1 MLTSDLS
8 EVKKKKRKKSY
19 KMGYSADTLSYKHK
33 VRDIY
38 EDIKYSPVQFNVE
51 WDEAI
56 RYPEFRKIGKS
67 KWIELAKTG
76 KPINVDNALANKI
89 ENTEAG
95 EENRHEFD
103 NLEEPKK
110 ERFRKA
116 VEDGTIELPIVARY
130 SDGYL
135 ELIAGNTRLTGMMRE
150 FGKGK
155 AWIFNVPDEVADLG
169 ESSNEDNEI
178 TQTQL
183 RQLEDYV
190 DKLWGKLGMD
200 IEFTK
205 HFKDR
210 VNDPRNQKPITM
222 AELVRIFK
230 QQFKKWGKKIAA
242 LGPEAQAILKDMR
255 TDVNIPFV
263 LDWDAKDE
271 ELNLI
276 AKTIMRKKNFRSSGP
291 EFAVEAK
298 QKYYHGS
305 YDELPIGTVLTP
317 GGDNYESSWGGTPFY
332 GPLEKFRP
340 PEKLAHKEGVF
351 MVGDIDDVDVAGGAT
366 DFIYVVEPVGEVQK
380 HDLNWG
386 SEISG
391 LMDDGMQPNDK
402 EVKQAADNYWNGR
415 PHDNEQ
421 VWEYL
426 APRAK
431 IVAVLDDNDQE
442 VTENLNERSAKE
454 ISKEKQTVK
463 GDDDEIVAVG
473 GREDLDKTNNPKY
486 QRLMTIGR
494 QKYPYAKSDME
505 VIASWFHDVD
515 KLAQTREDELESSN
529 KEQDTALSFIE
540 LQVSDL
546 DSQIE
551 KLKDEVLK
559 LGKDDKSP
567 KRSVNPFK
575 KESVNEITAGNVG
588 RGTTSKELT
597 DFGPDKTTIAGQLK
611 NGMKVGVEYQGG
623 DLEVSLFGN
632 QKKPTVIGKIDLR
645 KEGATYVSA
654 YSRLSRKYQGQGLGI
669 QLYQFVIKEMGIL
682 LKSDLTQSKG
692 SQSVW
697 RKLASTSGIFVYG
710 FRAVP
715 GQKREYFH
723 VAPDSL
729 DQLSGSLEVYDNDE
743 IEQIEDDLIEYENSI
758 MHQQEEGEITLTKA
772 EALKSKARRVAQKE
786 ITEFRRAGDFTWL
799 LATSTK
805 KPAKKLKE
813 FSDGRVR
820 AAPVLEEDT
829 PKPKIY
835 VDMDGVLVDFFGEWA
850 KMNNVDNWRDIKD
863 VDTALDGIRKRN
875 DFWINLKPQTSANH
889 LLNAIKKYAGEYY
902 ILSSPLSNDPNSEPQ
917 KREWVKKHLTGFP
930 PNKVI
935 IHKRKQDYATQKD
948 GTPNILIDD
957 YSEQINN
964 WKSAG
969 GIAIKH
975 KNSNPEKSV
984 QELSQAMT
992 PDSNNADTAK
1002 KRTKNQGIIGIN
1014 KDNQLS
1020 KDSDVG
1026 LVKGWNKGKAAGNKI
1041 KSIAQRAAD
1050 LGKSQTKRSST
1061 GEGMKIELPPKKKRK
1076 NTDRDWSLLKLA
1088 LEDNII
1094 FEKGEGDCFPVA
1106 GRAMIDVDPGM
1117 EKAGFK
1123 LVHALVQGEG
1133 ELEGRK
1139 FFHAFN
1145 MLGDVIFDN
1154 SNGNKIMTR
1163 KENYFSQGGIDPT
1176 IKGGFATYTAEEAL
1190 INMAKN
1196 MHWGPW
1202 DLDYSLEENLPDSKR
1217 EIGKEKLRIAPD
1229 ELQTIKNELNT
1240 EENLKTEWEIFRDG
1254 KMARPA

>member
-8 EVKKKKRKKSY
+8 EVKKKKRKKPY

-38 EDIKYSPVQFNVE
+38 ED
-51 WDEAI
+51 
-56 RYPEFRKIGKS
+56 
-67 KWIELAKTG
+67 
-76 KPINVDNALANKI
+76 
-89 ENTEAG
+89 
-95 EENRHEFD
+95 
-103 NLEEPKK
+103 
-110 ERFRKA
+110 
-116 VEDGTIELPIVARY
+116 
-130 SDGYL
+130 
-135 ELIAGNTRLTGMMRE
+135 
-150 FGKGK
+150 
-155 AWIFNVPDEVADLG
+155 
-169 ESSNEDNEI
+169 NEI
-178 TQTQL
+178 TQIQL

-190 DKLWGKLGMD
+190 DKLWSKLGMD

-271 ELNLI
+271 ELNLV

-291 EFAVEAK
+291 EFAVEAE

-402 EVKQAADNYWNGR
+402 EVKQAADNYWNGQ

-454 ISKEKQTVK
+454 IANDAPAE
-463 GDDDEIVAVG
+463 DDDGEIADDSS
-473 GREDLDKTNNPKY
+473 RDDIKKTDNPKY
-486 QRLMTIGR
+486 KRLMAIGR

-505 VIASWFHDVD
+505 MLASWFYDADEKAKSREEEIDV
-515 KLAQTREDELESSN
+515 LAHSN
-529 KEQDTALSFIE
+529 DDAIGFIE
-540 LQVSDL
+540 LQVNDL
-546 DSQIE
+546 GDEIE
-551 KLKDEVLK
+551 KM
-559 LGKDDKSP
+559 
-567 KRSVNPFK
+567 K
-575 KESVNEITAGNVG
+575 KEILNLTPEPERKKSIFSKEGINEITSSSIG
-588 RGTTSKELT
+588 RGTTSRELT

-611 NGMKVGVEYQGG
+611 NGMQVGVEYRDG

-645 KEGATYVSA
+645 KEGGTFVSA
-654 YSRLSRKYQGQGLGI
+654 YSRLARKYQGQGLGI

-697 RKLASTSGIFVYG
+697 RKLSSTPGIFVYG

-715 GQKREYFH
+715 GQKREYFQ

-743 IEQIEDDLIEYENSI
+743 IEQIEDDLVEYENSI
-758 MHQQEEGEITLTKA
+758 MDQEEKGEITFTQAKA
-772 EALKSKARRVAQKE
+772 YRSKARKVAQKE
-786 ITEFRRAGDFTWL
+786 MTEFRRAGDYTWL
-799 LATSTK
+799 LATPTK
-805 KPAKKLKE
+805 QKAKKLESVNGKMKIL
-813 FSDGRVR
+813 
-820 AAPVLEEDT
+820 ALIEDDA
-829 PKPKIY
+829 PKPEVY

-850 KMNNVDNWRDIKD
+850 KMHDVKDWRDIEPKLKAQGKTID
-863 VDTALDGIRKRN
+863 DALDAIRQRD
-875 DFWINLKPQTSANH
+875 DFWINLKPHSGTNE
-889 LLNAIKKYAGEYY
+889 LLGAIKKYAGEYT

-917 KREWVKKHLTGFP
+917 KREWIKNNLAAFP
-930 PNKVI
+930 PKKVI
-935 IHKRKQDYATQKD
+935 IQKDKAKYATQAD

-957 YSEQINN
+957 YSQQIGP

-969 GIAIKH
+969 GIGIKH
-975 KNSNPEKSV
+975 SNTKTKNSVAQLKQTFGEPGANVAPKDKGSFIDK
-984 QELSQAMT
+984 T
-992 PDSNNADTAK
+992 KADDINISPTGRSTFSGGGGQTAADK
-1002 KRTKNQGIIGIN
+1002 
-1014 KDNQLS
+1014 
-1020 KDSDVG
+1020 
-1026 LVKGWNKGKAAGNKI
+1026 VKGAANKGASFGH
-1041 KSIAQRAAD
+1041 SFDQRP
-1050 LGKSQTKRSST
+1050 GRQK
-1061 GEGMKIELPPKKKRK
+1061 EGFSIELPPKKKRDK
-1076 NTDRDWSLLKLA
+1076 KTDKDWSLLKLA
-1088 LEDNII
+1088 LEDNVI
-1094 FEKGEGDCFPVA
+1094 FERGEGDCFPVA
-1106 GRAMIDVDPGM
+1106 GRAMIDVEPAM
-1117 EKAGFK
+1117 EQAGFK

-1133 ELEGRK
+1133 ELEGRR

-1145 MLGDVIFDN
+1145 MLGDVVFDN

-1163 KENYFSQGGIDPT
+1163 RENYFSQGGIDPT

-1202 DLDYSLEENLPDSKR
+1202 DLDDSLEENLPDSKR